1 MALGYCWRH
10 LNLNRVGLI
19 VFRNNP
25 RAVSVYKAV
34 GFRTEG
40 RLKKLF
46 FIDGAWVD
54 VLLMATFRP
63 SLNRRDRAG
72 VLARNENNS
81 ADDIRTRQ
89 FQAA

>member
-1 MALGYCWRH
+1 
-10 LNLNRVGLI
+10 
-19 VFRNNP
+19 
-25 RAVSVYKAV
+25 VSVYKAV

-63 SLNRRDRAG
+63 PRNRRDRAG
-72 VLARNENNS
+72 GLARNENNS
-81 ADDIRTRQ
+81 ADDIATRQ
-89 FQAA
+89 FQTV